1 MKKLIL
7 AAALATAAS
16 GTIAHADDHGPYVTV
31 EGGAVKNERAD
42 IRNPGSYARS
52 DRFNYGWEAGG
63 AIGYD
68 FGRFRLEAEGFIT
81 KPA

>member
-1 MKKLIL
+1 MKRLLL
-7 AAALATAAS
+7 AAMLATAAS
-16 GTIAHADDHGPYVTV
+16 SAVAHADDHGPYVTV

-42 IRNPGSYARS
+42 IRNPNGYSRS

-68 FGRFRLEAEGFIT
+68 FGKFRLEA
-81 KPA
+81 